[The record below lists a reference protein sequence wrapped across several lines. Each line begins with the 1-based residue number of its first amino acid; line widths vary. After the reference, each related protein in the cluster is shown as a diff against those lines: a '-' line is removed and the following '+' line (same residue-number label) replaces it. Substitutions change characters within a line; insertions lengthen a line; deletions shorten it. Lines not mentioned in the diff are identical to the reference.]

1 MTMTEDAARQLIL
14 AFENY
19 LSQAGFGAEA
29 LTSAQSR
36 GWLNQDGQ
44 TTQEGK
50 ALCAALAAQLD
61 TRSAFRNFG

>member
-1 MTMTEDAARQLIL
+1 MTEEAARQLIL

-19 LSQAGFGAEA
+19 LSQVGFGAEA

-36 GWLNQDGQ
+36 GWLTQEGE
-44 TTQEGK
+44 TTPEGK
-50 ALCAALAAQLD
+50 ALCVALADQLD